1 MNSTD
6 FKREGRITNGACP
19 LWTRIFKQSA
29 LNAWRITVMAL
40 NNTDIL
46 GFLNDPTKSFKQVRR
61 RMYYFKESGYNND
74 HPPLSTFTNASYRIS
89 RAMVRIGNIDYAKHK
104 TIRSTSF
111 DRGGK
116 FMLMQ
121 NPTEANSSGW
131 TNCRTNKTSWTRGCT
146 IATPL
151 KSPKNH
157 GSTERN
163 MDATRA
169 LQNANTHVHLCVE
182 LKIASNLKEVHDAI
196 QVSNKSRKC
205 TYCQSR
211 V

>member
-74 HPPLSTFTNASYRIS
+74 HPPPLDVYKCQLPHQQ
-89 RAMVRIGNIDYAKHK
+89 GYGEDWK
-104 TIRSTSF
+104 
-111 DRGGK
+111 DR
-116 FMLMQ
+116 
-121 NPTEANSSGW
+121 
-131 TNCRTNKTSWTRGCT
+131 
-146 IATPL
+146 
-151 KSPKNH
+151 
-157 GSTERN
+157 
-163 MDATRA
+163 
-169 LQNANTHVHLCVE
+169 LC
-182 LKIASNLKEVHDAI
+182 H
-196 QVSNKSRKC
+196 
-205 TYCQSR
+205 T
-211 V
+211 